1 MLFYRYP
8 IQSPYMRIL
17 IIEDTEKLAGY
28 MKEMLETEGF
38 AVDMVHD
45 GETGY
50 ARGLSGEYDLL
61 VVDVMLPKK
70 NGVELVKELRDHNIM
85 TPIIMATAKDEI
97 EEKVEGLDSGA
108 DDYLVKPFEMKEFIA
123 RVRALLRRPR
133 LIVSERLSLNGIT
146 LDMDTHTVTK
156 GNKEISLT
164 LKEYAILEYLMRNQ
178 NRVISRDD
186 LLAHCWD
193 FAYDAMSNI
202 VDVYIKKLREKMGDK
217 DETYISTIRG
227 VGYKFNA

>member
-1 MLFYRYP
+1 
-8 IQSPYMRIL
+8 MRIL
-17 IIEDTEKLAGY
+17 IVEDTEKLAGY
-28 MKEMLETEGF
+28 MKEMLEIEGF

-50 ARGLSGEYDLL
+50 TRGLSGEYDLL

-70 NGVELVKELRDHNIM
+70 NGVDMVKELRDHDIM
-85 TPIIMATAKDEI
+85 IPIIMATAKDEL

-108 DDYLVKPFEMKEFIA
+108 DDYLVKPFEMKELIA

-146 LDMDTHTVTK
+146 LDVDTHTVTK

-186 LLAHCWD
+186 LLVHCWD